1 MMVMRMVSLGFDLE
15 PRENTPRKNEN
26 APNTPRKNAPRP
38 RENPAKENG
47 PKEKALPRVSSVP
60 SFGEYLGYCL
70 FPTTS
75 VFGPF
80 LVFSEH
86 MKFLDPSPLIVSV
99 YKMSKYMHF
108 PYGPLC
114 Q

>member
-1 MMVMRMVSLGFDLE
+1 VMVMRMVSLGFDLE
-15 PRENTPRKNEN
+15 RRENVP
-26 APNTPRKNAPRP
+26 
-38 RENPAKENG
+38 
-47 PKEKALPRVSSVP
+47 PKLSSPP
-60 SFGEYLGYCL
+60 SFGEYLGFCL

-99 YKMSKYMHF
+99 LLKGNEHRVSMGGKHRV
-108 PYGPLC
+108 LL
-114 Q
+114 